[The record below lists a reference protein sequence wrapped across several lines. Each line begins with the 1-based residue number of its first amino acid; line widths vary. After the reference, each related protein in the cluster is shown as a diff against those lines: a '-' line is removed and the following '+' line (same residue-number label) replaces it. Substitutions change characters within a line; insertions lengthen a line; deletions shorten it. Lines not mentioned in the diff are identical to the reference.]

1 MLRMKVSVILA
12 VYNAENTVGR
22 MIDSLLSQTFKDFE
36 LIIINDGS
44 TDTSGII
51 CDEYAQKDNRIRI
64 IHTKNEGVS
73 AARQTGLDS
82 AIGEY
87 IIHADADDYVEPTM
101 LETLY
106 AKAIEENADVV
117 FCDYFADSSSGIL
130 VRRQEPPREPG
141 RALRAL
147 FQHLHGSCWN
157 KLARR
162 DCYTKYGVRFPE
174 GLNYCEDLL
183 TWIQLFQHQEI
194 RISYVPKAF
203 YHYVDNQSSVTRKGS
218 IAMLNQIRLFSQR
231 MAEYLPRG
239 EKDIEE
245 YIQTLPIA
253 PFQYAFQHKLVSDK
267 ESRTEYKRL
276 RKVIWRDAHSIRW
289 KLGYLMIDINCMW
302 LAHRLIKL

>member
-1 MLRMKVSVILA
+1 MLSMKVSVILA
-12 VYNAENTVGR
+12 VYNAENSVGR

-36 LIIINDGS
+36 IIIINDGS
-44 TDTSGII
+44 TDSSGNI
-51 CDEYAQKDNRIRI
+51 CDEYALKDNRIRV
-64 IHTKNEGVS
+64 IHKKNEGVS
-73 AARQTGLDS
+73 MARQIGLDS

-101 LETLY
+101 LEDLY
-106 AKAIEENADVV
+106 TKAIDENADVV
-117 FCDYFADSSSGIL
+117 FCDYFVDTSNGVS
-130 VRRQEPPREPG
+130 VRKQIPPKEPDK
-141 RALRAL
+141 ALRAL
-147 FQHLHGSCWN
+147 FQQLHGSCCN
-157 KLARR
+157 KLAKRA
-162 DCYTKYGVRFPE
+162 CYSNFGVRFPE

-183 TWIQLFQHQEI
+183 TWIQLFQHPEI
-194 RISYVPKAF
+194 KISYVPKAY
-203 YHYVDNQSSVTRKGS
+203 YHYADNQSSVTRKGS
-218 IAMLNQIRLFSQR
+218 IAMLNQIRLFTQR